1 MHSVTPMLTHVTH
14 MIGVGC
20 KTCAVFFQGKWLEHF
35 SAPVKEICKAYNIHS
50 FLAGDSRCYMHCL
63 LCIACGVHV
72 VLGLSVQIMLCQDV
86 AYLAAHIS
94 WVWQAPENANAQVC
108 GHLHAVSSR
117 IVEWQSL
124 LTVSCVGVG
133 RAAIEDLSSSSS
145 AIRLSLITTTR
156 LLHWADGPAGI
167 KLQTT
172 ASPLPLQQWVSAWG
186 SSIDSSRRSIN
197 GHEGCRG
204 GLVCGSVED
213 VAYMATSLRQ
223 RVLVRL
229 NRMDV

>member
-1 MHSVTPMLTHVTH
+1 MLVSVTHILYVA
-14 MIGVGC
+14 C
-20 KTCAVFFQGKWLEHF
+20 KSYAACFHAKWLDQF
-35 SAPVKEICKAYNIHS
+35 TGPVKEIGKACNRHD
-50 FLAGDSRCYMHCL
+50 FLVDNSRRSVFCL
-63 LCIACGVHV
+63 LCTACSVHV
-72 VLGLSVQIMLCQDV
+72 VLDLSVHIMLCKDV
-86 AYLAAHIS
+86 VCLALYFSQA
-94 WVWQAPENANAQVC
+94 WQASETANAQVYE
-108 GHLHAVSSR
+108 HLHAGSSR
-117 IVEWQSL
+117 DPQLQRI
-124 LTVSCVGVG
+124 LTMSCVGVG
-133 RAAIEDLSSSSS
+133 QPAIEDLASSSS

-156 LLHWADGPAGI
+156 LLHWADRPASI

-172 ASPLPLQQWVSAWG
+172 ASPLPLQGWVSAWG
-186 SSIDSSRRSIN
+186 SSIDSSRRTIN

>member
-1 MHSVTPMLTHVTH
+1 MHRFL
-14 MIGVGC
+14 VGNS
-20 KTCAVFFQGKWLEHF
+20 Q
-35 SAPVKEICKAYNIHS
+35 
-50 FLAGDSRCYMHCL
+50 CYMRCL

-72 VLGLSVQIMLCQDV
+72 LLDLFVQTMLCQDV
-86 AYLAAHIS
+86 ACLAAYIS
-94 WVWQAPENANAQVC
+94 WIWQASENSNAQVC
-108 GHLHAVSSR
+108 EHLHAVSSR
-117 IVEWQSL
+117 GFKLHLI
-124 LTVSCVGVG
+124 LTMSCVGAG

-156 LLHWADGPAGI
+156 LLHWADRPASV

-172 ASPLPLQQWVSAWG
+172 ASPLPLQRWVSAWG
-186 SSIDSSRRSIN
+186 SSIDSSRRTIN
-197 GHEGCRG
+197 GHENCRG

>member
-1 MHSVTPMLTHVTH
+1 MLTHVTH
-14 MIGVGC
+14 MFGVGC
-20 KTCAVFFQGKWLEHF
+20 TTCAVFFHGKWLDQF
-35 SAPVKEICKAYNIHS
+35 TALVKELGKACDMHR
-50 FLAGDSRCYMHCL
+50 FLVGNSRCYMRCL
-63 LCIACGVHV
+63 LCIACDIHV
-72 VLGLSVQIMLCQDV
+72 VLDLSVQIMLRQDV
-86 AYLAAHIS
+86 AHLAAYVS
-94 WVWQAPENANAQVC
+94 WSWQSLMPAKAQVC
-108 GHLHAVSSR
+108 EHLHAVSSR
-117 IVEWQSL
+117 VVEWQL
-124 LTVSCVGVG
+124 ILTMSCVGVG

-186 SSIDSSRRSIN
+186 SSIDSSRRTIN
-197 GHEGCRG
+197 GHEQCRG

-213 VAYMATSLRQ
+213 VVYMATSLRQ

>member
-1 MHSVTPMLTHVTH
+1 MLTSLTH
-14 MIGVGC
+14 ILCAAC
-20 KTCAVFFQGKWLEHF
+20 KTCAVFFHGKWLDQFTE
-35 SAPVKEICKAYNIHS
+35 PVKEIGKACDMHS
-50 FLAGDSRCYMHCL
+50 FLVGNSRCYLCCL
-63 LCIACGVHV
+63 LCIACSVHAS
-72 VLGLSVQIMLCQDV
+72 LGLSVQIMLCQDV
-86 AYLAAHIS
+86 AYLAAYIS
-94 WVWQAPENANAQVC
+94 WVWQASETANAQVC
-108 GHLHAVSSR
+108 EHLHAVSSCV
-117 IVEWQSL
+117 VEWQSI

-156 LLHWADGPAGI
+156 LLHWAGGPASI
-167 KLQTT
+167 KFQTT

-186 SSIDSSRRSIN
+186 SSIDSSRRTIN

-229 NRMDV
+229 NRLDI